1 VTAAVIYKTV
11 SLMLIVILLLTLTL
25 TLILTVKLMRRSAVH
40 PAARLAFWL

>member
-1 VTAAVIYKTV
+1 MTAAVIYKTV

-25 TLILTVKLMRRSAVH
+25 TLILTVKLMRRSAV